1 MHCLKMFSHL
11 FITTNVLNHAR
22 KIKLNTHK
30 KSLVPLYTPKS
41 VNQQKYVELL
51 TNPQKS
57 LIVALGPAGCGK
69 TLFACSHAIEALKT
83 GEIQKIV
90 LTRPMVSVEDEEIG
104 FLPGNIVSK
113 MDPWTKPMFDIFSE
127 YFSMNDLNGM
137 IQSGTIEICPLAF
150 MRGRTFHRSFV
161 LADEMQNSS
170 PTQLLMLATR
180 LGFNSKMV
188 IMGYLQQ
195 SDRQNQIN
203 GLSDFLDK
211 YNKRVE
217 HEVNSMGIVELE
229 KEDVMR
235 SNIVR
240 EVLSLYE
247 KPENSYR
254 METSLKT
261 EFDNDNDNDAA
272 LIPKK
277 DTFKLSKRKPL

>member
-11 FITTNVLNHAR
+11 FITTNILNHAK
-22 KIKLNTHK
+22 KINLNTHK

-41 VNQQKYVELL
+41 VNQQKYVDLL

-69 TLFACSHAIEALKT
+69 TLFACSHAIEALKS

-188 IMGYLQQ
+188 IMGDLQQ

-247 KPENSYR
+247 KKTYR
-254 METSLKT
+254 METSLKQA
-261 EFDNDNDNDAA
+261 FDNDNDAA
-272 LIPKK
+272 LISKK
-277 DTFKLSKRKPL
+277 DMLKLSKRNSL

>member
-11 FITTNVLNHAR
+11 FITTNILNHAK
-22 KIKLNTHK
+22 KINLNTHK

-69 TLFACSHAIEALKT
+69 TLFACSHAIEALKS

-188 IMGYLQQ
+188 IMGDLQQ

-235 SNIVR
+235 SNTVR

-261 EFDNDNDNDAA
+261 GIDNDAA

-277 DTFKLSKRKPL
+277 DIFKLSKRNSL

>member
-1 MHCLKMFSHL
+1 MFSHL
-11 FITTNVLNHAR
+11 FITTNILNHAK
-22 KIKLNTHK
+22 KINLNTHK

-41 VNQQKYVELL
+41 VNQQKYVDLL

-69 TLFACSHAIEALKT
+69 TLFACSHAIEALKS

-188 IMGYLQQ
+188 IMGDLQQ

-247 KPENSYR
+247 KKTYR
-254 METSLKT
+254 METSLKQA
-261 EFDNDNDNDAA
+261 FDNDNDAA
-272 LIPKK
+272 LISKK
-277 DTFKLSKRKPL
+277 DMLKLSKRNSL

>member
-1 MHCLKMFSHL
+1 MFSHL
-11 FITTNVLNHAR
+11 FITTNLFHTAKKISKHA
-22 KIKLNTHK
+22 HK
-30 KSLVPLYTPKS
+30 KTLTPLYTPKS
-41 VNQQKYVELL
+41 VNQKKYVDLL
-51 TNPQKS
+51 TNREKS

-69 TLFACSHAIEALKT
+69 TLFACSHAIESLKN

-127 YFSMNDLNGM
+127 YFSMNDLHGM

-170 PTQLLMLATR
+170 PIQILMLATR
-180 LGFNSKMV
+180 LGFHSKMGM
-188 IMGYLQQ
+188 MGDLQQ
-195 SDRQNQIN
+195 SDRPSQIN
-203 GLSDFLDK
+203 DLSDFLDK

-217 HEVNSMGIVELE
+217 HEVTGMGIVELE

-235 SNIVR
+235 SNIVK

-247 KPENSYR
+247 KPEIDNSYR
-254 METSLKT
+254 IDS
-261 EFDNDNDNDAA
+261 FQDAA
-272 LIPKK
+272 LISKK
-277 DTFKLSKRKPL
+277 DIQRLSKQKPL

>member
-1 MHCLKMFSHL
+1 MQYIRMFSQL
-11 FITTNVLNHAR
+11 FITTNLLYNAK
-22 KIKLNTHK
+22 KISQNIPK
-30 KSLVPLYTPKS
+30 KSLTPLYTPKS
-41 VNQQKYVELL
+41 ENQKKYVDLL
-51 TNPQKS
+51 TNPDKS

-69 TLFACSHAIEALKT
+69 TLFACSHAIESLKN
-83 GEIQKIV
+83 GNIQKIV

-113 MDPWTKPMFDIFSE
+113 MDPWTKPMFDIFTE

-188 IMGYLQQ
+188 IMGDLQQ
-195 SDRQNQIN
+195 SDGQNQIN

-247 KPENSYR
+247 KPETSYR

-261 EFDNDNDNDAA
+261 GFDNDAA

-277 DTFKLSKRKPL
+277 DIFKLSKRNSL

>member
-1 MHCLKMFSHL
+1 MFSHL
-11 FITTNVLNHAR
+11 FITTNVLNHAK
-22 KIKLNTHK
+22 KISSHAHK
-30 KSLVPLYTPKS
+30 KTLTPLYTPKS
-41 VNQQKYVELL
+41 ANQKKYVDLL
-51 TNPQKS
+51 TNREKS

-69 TLFACSHAIEALKT
+69 TLFACSHAIESLKN

-127 YFSMNDLNGM
+127 YFSMNDLHGM

-170 PTQLLMLATR
+170 PTQILMLATR
-180 LGFNSKMV
+180 LGLNSKMV
-188 IMGYLQQ
+188 MMGDLQQ
-195 SDRQNQIN
+195 SDRPSQIN

-217 HEVNSMGIVELE
+217 HEITGMGIVELE

-235 SNIVR
+235 SNIVK

-247 KPENSYR
+247 KPETPKMDNSYR
-254 METSLKT
+254 IEMGLDES
-261 EFDNDNDNDAA
+261 FQDAA
-272 LIPKK
+272 LISKK
-277 DTFKLSKRKPL
+277 EIQRLAKKRPL

>member
-1 MHCLKMFSHL
+1 MHFLKMFSHL
-11 FITTNVLNHAR
+11 FITTNILNHAK
-22 KIKLNTHK
+22 KINLNTHK

-41 VNQQKYVELL
+41 VNQQKYVDLL
-51 TNPQKS
+51 KNTQKS

-188 IMGYLQQ
+188 IMGDLQQ

-247 KPENSYR
+247 KPEKSYR

-261 EFDNDNDNDAA
+261 GFDNDAA

-277 DTFKLSKRKPL
+277 DIFKLSKRNSL

>member
-1 MHCLKMFSHL
+1 MFSHL
-11 FITTNVLNHAR
+11 FITSNLLHTAK
-22 KIKLNTHK
+22 KISQTIQK
-30 KSLVPLYTPKS
+30 KALTPLYTPKS
-41 VNQQKYVELL
+41 ENQKKYVDLL
-51 TNPQKS
+51 TNPDKS

-69 TLFACSHAIEALKT
+69 TLFACSHAIESLKS
-83 GEIQKIV
+83 GKIQKIV

-127 YFSMNDLNGM
+127 YFSMNDIQGM

-150 MRGRTFHRSFV
+150 MRGRTFHRSFI

-170 PTQLLMLATR
+170 PTQILMLATR

-188 IMGYLQQ
+188 MMGDLQQ
-195 SDRQNQIN
+195 SDRSDKIN

-217 HEVNSMGIVELE
+217 HEVTGMGIVELE

-235 SNIVR
+235 SEIVK
-240 EVLSLYE
+240 EVLSLYT
-247 KPENSYR
+247 KPESSYR
-254 METSLKT
+254 IEMRLDRDDT
-261 EFDNDNDNDAA
+261 NDAA
-272 LIPKK
+272 LISKK
-277 DTFKLSKRKPL
+277 DILRLSKGKLI